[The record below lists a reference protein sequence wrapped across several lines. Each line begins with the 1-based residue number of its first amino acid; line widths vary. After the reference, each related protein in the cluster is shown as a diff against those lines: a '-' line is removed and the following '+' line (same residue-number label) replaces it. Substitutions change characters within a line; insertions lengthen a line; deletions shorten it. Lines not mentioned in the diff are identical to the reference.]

1 MTLAVIKTGGK
12 QYLVEEGMVLD
23 IEKVDVKD
31 GKVRFNEVLMT
42 DDGKTTKL
50 GTPLLEKATVEGEII
65 DQLKD
70 KKIRIFKIKR
80 RKRYR
85 KTQGHRQQIT
95 KIKINKINA

>member
-23 IEKVDVKD
+23 IEKVDAKD

-42 DDGKTTKL
+42 DDSKTTKL
-50 GTPLLEKATVEGEII
+50 GAPLIEKATVEGEIVS
-65 DQLKD
+65 QFKD
-70 KKIRIFKIKR
+70 KKVRIFKIKR